1 MGLFSKSSSN
11 NKNSGVLED
20 DKVILPTQKI
30 SSNEIILSLF
40 DSILELGDEED
51 VKLLCK
57 TLGKKLFEKNK
68 SLFINNSIFK
78 IDDMEILINILNL
91 FLMTN
96 RLGYIKF
103 IFDKKQLSMKLIHY
117 EFHFIDYVEDSV
129 LILEEFYKLLFSEIL
144 EKSIKL
150 NYKREED
157 EIIFEFI
164 V

>member
-1 MGLFSKSSSN
+1 MGLFSKNSN
-11 NKNSGVLED
+11 NKTSIVLGD
-20 DKVILPTQKI
+20 DIVTLPTQRI
-30 SSNEIILSLF
+30 SSNEIILALF

-68 SLFINNSIFK
+68 SLFINNSILK

-91 FLMTN
+91 FLMNN

-103 IFDKKQLSMKLIHY
+103 IFDKEQLSIKLIHY
-117 EFHFIDYVEDSV
+117 EFPFIDYVEDSI
-129 LILEEFYKLLFSEIL
+129 LMLEEFYKLLFSEIL
-144 EKSIKL
+144 EKDIKL
-150 NYKREED
+150 NYKKENN